1 MFEAELFGAM
11 KGAYTGAHQNRVGLA
26 EAAHGGT
33 LFLDEIAEVPL
44 PLQAKLLQFLETRQY
59 RRLGHSDTRR
69 FEGRIIA
76 AGSAF
81 GSSTS
86 FDFTVARYLSNGT
99 LDPTFNAA
107 GTTTGVPGTATF
119 DFGGVGKIDGAQAV
133 ALDSRGGIILAGD
146 RQVVTS
152 NFDFALIRVMLLLFP
167 TCSRRAMLLVR

>member
-1 MFEAELFGAM
+1 VSTAFPDQANVAS
-11 KGAYTGAHQNRVGLA
+11 LA
-26 EAAHGGT
+26 IDG
-33 LFLDEIAEVPL
+33 
-44 PLQAKLLQFLETRQY
+44 Q
-59 RRLGHSDTRR
+59 
-69 FEGRIIA
+69 GRIIA

-152 NFDFALIRVMLLLFP
+152 NFDFALIRVNPDGTRDTSFGP
-167 TCSRRAMLLVR
+167 TGSNGFVS